1 MPVTLPPT
9 PAVEVPRPSVTSEVL
24 EDRVRLVTSMV
35 MSFVVTVADTA
46 TEAAVIDIEE
56 AAVTEPVSVKD
67 TAPVTVTLVP
77 AVTAGKLSPLP
88 EEAERLVTVIRVPLV
103 PHCSCWTALRVTAA
117 EAAMMRLPA
126 RQLRVCEAAALSDD
140 DACRDLAAPRLIEG
154 ADSETVAVEV
164 DVIVESSVMDVPA
177 TMLKTGLTMA
187 PESEKDTAVLARTF
201 SAVVAC
207 KDELDP
213 DTSRVTTVKVSEAVS
228 NTLPAFVR
236 TALVMVIWPS
246 PFKPV

>member
-1 MPVTLPPT
+1 
-9 PAVEVPRPSVTSEVL
+9 
-24 EDRVRLVTSMV
+24 MV

-56 AAVTEPVSVKD
+56 AAVTEPVSAKD

-117 EAAMMRLPA
+117 EAAMIWLPA
-126 RQLRVCEAAALSDD
+126 RQLRVCDAAALSDE
-140 DACRDLAAPRLIEG
+140 DACRYLDAPRLIEG
-154 ADSETVAVEV
+154 AASETVAVEV

-177 TMLKTGLTMA
+177 TMLNIGLTMA
-187 PESEKDTAVLARTF
+187 PELENDTVVLANTV

-207 KDELDP
+207 KDELVP
-213 DTSRVTTVKVSEAVS
+213 DTSRVSTVKVNELVS
-228 NTLPAFVR
+228 HTLPAFVR

-246 PFKPV
+246 PFRPV